1 MLEKNRGKSPEV
13 ADTESQ
19 GSRTRDAEKRKR
31 SECEVFD
38 HDRLTEAEIE
48 PVQERVAQIYATHSV
63 QVRRLVQ
70 SAPSPEKT

>member
-38 HDRLTEAEIE
+38 HDRLTEAEVE
-48 PVQERVAQIYATHSV
+48 PAREVAQIYATHAV